1 MQLLSICFRGTL
13 LKCWKA
19 KFLTTGTV
27 IFCGLKVIDLPTTF
41 FHKRTNSEISWIF
54 CWWNYFWQNKTK
66 FACSKIVVFT
76 LTNSHCLVK
85 LRKNAIFITFVNTLE
100 KLILAFRVEK
110 VTVIPFENQTLWF
123 YHHNISKQC
132 KFRPNFILCTLS
144 CKLVFLSFLNL
155 AIFLSHEKRE

>member
-1 MQLLSICFRGTL
+1 MIADIVVVMPIYRSWLPTFGVRIDVKPVS
-13 LKCWKA
+13 
-19 KFLTTGTV
+19 KFLE
-27 IFCGLKVIDLPTTF
+27 IDCFDHRKEQCLINENM
-41 FHKRTNSEISWIF
+41 K
-54 CWWNYFWQNKTK
+54 
-66 FACSKIVVFT
+66 CSLVLELFT

-85 LRKNAIFITFVNTLE
+85 LRKIAIFITSVNTLE
-100 KLILAFRVEK
+100 KLILAFTVEK

-155 AIFLSHEKRE
+155 AMFLSHEKRE